1 MFSERAEPLARYY
14 GFWASLTPTI
24 RLPMKFKDYYAILG
38 VDRTASEDEV
48 KKAYRNLAR
57 KYHPDVS
64 KDPQGEEKFKDAAEA
79 YATLKDAEKRAAY
92 DRLGSHSA
100 GEEFQPSQDW
110 GDQFKSQ
117 FGGGGSGDA
126 SSFDDIDLSD
136 LFASFSRG
144 RGGMGGAEHAHRPRP
159 IPGEDYD
166 VTAKITLEEAFSGTT
181 VGLNLS
187 VPTFDERGQMKRES
201 RVLEA
206 RIPKGATDGQRLRL
220 RGQGSK
226 GSNGGRDG
234 DVYLNIALQPHPLY
248 RVDGHDLYI
257 DLPLAPWEAALGT
270 TVVVPTLAG
279 RVNLKVATAINSG
292 QQLRL
297 GKRGLPKAN
306 GCEGD
311 LFAVVKIVMPPEL
324 TESEQTLFKSLADAS
339 TFNPRSPL
347 FNEANHAN

>member
-1 MFSERAEPLARYY
+1 
-14 GFWASLTPTI
+14 
-24 RLPMKFKDYYAILG
+24 MKFKDYYAILG
-38 VDRTASEDEV
+38 VARTASEDDI

-64 KDPQGEEKFKDAAEA
+64 KDPEGEEKFKDAAEA
-79 YATLKDAEKRAAY
+79 YATLKDADKRAAY
-92 DRLGSHSA
+92 DRLGTHSA

-110 GDQFKSQ
+110 GDQFNTQ
-117 FGGGGSGDA
+117 FGQGGA
-126 SSFDDIDLSD
+126 SSFDGIDLSD
-136 LFASFSRG
+136 LFASFSRAGGG
-144 RGGMGGAEHAHRPRP
+144 RGGVGGMGGTGGAERGHTPRP

-166 VTAKITLEEAFSGTT
+166 VKAEITLEEAYSGTT

-187 VPTFDERGQMKRES
+187 VPTYNERGQMKRES

-206 RIPKGATDGQRLRL
+206 RIPKGATVGQRLRL

-226 GSNGGRDG
+226 GVNGGRDG
-234 DVYLNIALQPHPLY
+234 DVYLNIALRAHPLY

-279 RVNLKVATAINSG
+279 RVNLKVAAAINSG

-297 GKRGLPKAN
+297 GKRGLPKP
-306 GCEGD
+306 GGGEGD
-311 LFAVVKIVMPPEL
+311 LFAVVKIVMPPTL
-324 TESEQTLFKSLADAS
+324 TDREQALFKELADSS
-339 TFNPRSPL
+339 TFNPRDAL
-347 FNEANHAN
+347 FNEAHHAN

>member
-1 MFSERAEPLARYY
+1 MA
-14 GFWASLTPTI
+14 LTPNT
-24 RLPMKFKDYYAILG
+24 RSLRSLLMKFKDYYAILG
-38 VDRTASEDEV
+38 VARSASEAEI

-64 KDPQGEEKFKDAAEA
+64 KDPAGEEKFKDAADA
-79 YATLKDAEKRAAY
+79 YATLKDVEKRAAY
-92 DRLGSHSA
+92 DRLGSRSA
-100 GEEFQPSQDW
+100 GEEFQPSRDW
-110 GDQFKSQ
+110 GEQFKTQ
-117 FGGGGSGDA
+117 FGDGGAAGSAGGA
-126 SSFDDIDLSD
+126 SFDDIDLSD

-144 RGGMGGAEHAHRPRP
+144 GGGRGSERAQSNRP

-166 VTAKITLEEAFSGTT
+166 VTAQITLEEAFSGTT
-181 VGLNLS
+181 VTLNLS
-187 VPTFDERGQMKRES
+187 VPTYDERGQMKRES

-226 GSNGGRDG
+226 GVNGGRDG
-234 DVYLNIALQPHPLY
+234 DVYLNIALRAHPLY

-270 TVVVPTLAG
+270 TVEVPTLAG
-279 RVNLKVATAINSG
+279 RVNLKVAAATHSG
-292 QQLRL
+292 QRMRL
-297 GKRGLPKAN
+297 AKRGLPKP
-306 GCEGD
+306 GGTEGD

-324 TESEQTLFKSLADAS
+324 SEREQTLFKELADAS

-347 FNEANHAN
+347 FDEAHYAH